1 MNRVPAQALNSLV
14 KVAVAGGL
22 GVYGVSNSIFNVEG
36 GHRAIIFNRVTGIKD
51 TVHLHERTPRVC
63 PTRSADARQPL
74 PCRCIL
80 RART

>member
-1 MNRVPAQALNSLV
+1 MQNMRVPAAALNSLV

-51 TVHLHERTPRVC
+51 TVRTPRPC
-63 PTRSADARQPL
+63 PPYGADARRRL
-74 PCRCIL
+74 LRRCIL

>member
-1 MNRVPAQALNSLV
+1 MQNVRVPAQALNSLL

-36 GHRAIIFNRVTGIKD
+36 GHRAIIFNRVVGIKD
-51 TVHLHERTPRVC
+51 TVRLRRAVRRLARVDVRELSWRRF
-63 PTRSADARQPL
+63 T
-74 PCRCIL
+74 L

>member
-1 MNRVPAQALNSLV
+1 MQNVRVPAQALNSLV

-51 TVHLHERTPRVC
+51 TVRRRGRT
-63 PTRSADARQPL
+63 
-74 PCRCIL
+74 
-80 RART
+80 RAHASLVPAAWR

>member
-1 MNRVPAQALNSLV
+1 MQNVRVPAQALNSLV

-51 TVHLHERTPRVC
+51 TVRRRPARAHASPV
-63 PTRSADARQPL
+63 PSAQR
-74 PCRCIL
+74 
-80 RART
+80 

>member
-1 MNRVPAQALNSLV
+1 MQNVRVPAQALNSLV

-51 TVHLHERTPRVC
+51 TVRRALREPRLGGRARC
-63 PTRSADARQPL
+63 ADA
-74 PCRCIL
+74 
-80 RART
+80 